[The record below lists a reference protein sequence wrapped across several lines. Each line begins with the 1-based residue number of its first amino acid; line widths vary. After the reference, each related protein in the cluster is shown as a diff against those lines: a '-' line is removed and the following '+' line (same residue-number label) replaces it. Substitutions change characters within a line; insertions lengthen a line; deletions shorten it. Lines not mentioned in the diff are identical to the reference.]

1 MTRSRLASTLLV
13 LGALSACSPLF
24 SGDDALDPV
33 RVGFVSRQGD
43 EVNGTGAVMWFEIEG
58 GFFALRG
65 DDGKVYDP
73 MNLPPGFARDGLRVR
88 FAGRIRNDMG
98 SIRMVGE
105 IVELRQIALQ

>member
-1 MTRSRLASTLLV
+1 MEE
-13 LGALSACSPLF
+13 
-24 SGDDALDPV
+24 PV

-43 EVNGTGAVMWFEIEG
+43 EVSGTGAVEWFGIEG
-58 GFFALRG
+58 GFFAIRG

-73 MNLPPGFARDGLRVR
+73 MNLPAGFARDGLRVR
-88 FAGRIRNDMG
+88 FEGRIRRDVG